1 LNQAKFASPGRP
13 ALKDALVT
21 ELALARQAEARARD
35 LARGIRTLIQWL
47 SHDVLALAGPNLGT
61 RRELFDFITDE
72 LERLEPED
80 VRRIHP
86 VRVALRNQRDDLLA
100 FAGVLDKKLTAI
112 ARTLEISQSYVREA
126 CMLHRL
132 AKTSTTYWQEWSRL
146 RAKIGDKFRALLK
159 AVSRIM
165 ARTPRSSSLV
175 ENLNSRLRNYFTLRR
190 HLGRPYLDLLRFFLN
205 HRRYMRSQLAER
217 IGKSPRELMTGERH
231 PHWLTLLDLGP
242 LQTQR
247 A

>member
-1 LNQAKFASPGRP
+1 
-13 ALKDALVT
+13 LKDALVT

-47 SHDVLALAGPNLGT
+47 SHDVLALAGPNLAT

-72 LERLEPED
+72 LARLEPED

>member
-1 LNQAKFASPGRP
+1 
-13 ALKDALVT
+13 V
-21 ELALARQAEARARD
+21 
-35 LARGIRTLIQWL
+35 
-47 SHDVLALAGPNLGT
+47 

-72 LERLEPED
+72 LARLEPED

-100 FAGVLDKKLTAI
+100 FAGVLDKKLTGI
-112 ARTLEISQSYVREA
+112 ARTLEISQSHVREA

-132 AKTSTTYWQEWSRL
+132 ASTSTAYWQEWSRL

-175 ENLNSRLRNYFTLRR
+175 ETSTR
-190 HLGRPYLDLLRFFLN
+190 GLRFFLN

-217 IGKSPRELMTGERH
+217 VGKSPRELMSGERH

-242 LQTQR
+242 LQNQR

>member
-1 LNQAKFASPGRP
+1 M
-13 ALKDALVT
+13 
-21 ELALARQAEARARD
+21 
-35 LARGIRTLIQWL
+35 
-47 SHDVLALAGPNLGT
+47 

-72 LERLEPED
+72 LARLEPED

-100 FAGVLDKKLTAI
+100 FAGVLDKKLTGI
-112 ARTLEISQSYVREA
+112 ARTLEISQSHVREA
-126 CMLHRL
+126 CILHRL
-132 AKTSTTYWQEWSRL
+132 ASTSTAYWQEWSRL

-190 HLGRPYLDLLRFFLN
+190 HLGSPYLNLLRFFLN

-217 IGKSPRELMTGERH
+217 VGKSPRELMSGERH

-242 LQTQR
+242 LQNQR